1 MMAEPGA
8 AAPFGT
14 SLKNEDFARVFEQI
28 ADLLELREENAFRVL
43 AYRNAAR
50 ELRGTGYDIPA
61 LLAAG
66 EALPKMPGIGTDL
79 QAKVHEIFATGTAAM
94 LQKLRQEYPPGI
106 TDLLRLP
113 GIGPKR
119 VRLFYDRLGVGSL
132 AELEAAVRA
141 GRLRALGGF
150 GAKSEQKILGAIE
163 TVKSADARRS

>member
-132 AELEAAVRA
+132 AELEQAVRA
-141 GRLRALGGF
+141 GRLRQLAGF
-150 GAKSEQKILGAIE
+150 GPKSEQKILDAIE
-163 TVKSADARRS
+163 TVKSSNARRS